1 MLLNVEANIV
11 YGRDTGEGCIVNI
24 ENSGY
29 YLMVI
34 CRIGNISVDN
44 QIFKPML
51 TTDLNATY
59 NDFVPYTG
67 DGETLTH
74 DVAELKN
81 DLAELDEVLL
91 WSNSS
96 STSVGSTITLND
108 SYKNYKYIQIE
119 YIPSFSGGMGL
130 DIIKKRVFGDI
141 NYIAIKGDNGY
152 KRTITISNSDPL
164 NWKVSNCTDGDSNTN
179 DLIPKYIYGIKN

>member
-1 MLLNVEANIV
+1 MIKKYTFYCDFDWFSQFSENQQKVQFITALINDPELIV
-11 YGRDTGEGCIVNI
+11 
-24 ENSGY
+24 
-29 YLMVI
+29 
-34 CRIGNISVDN
+34 
-44 QIFKPML
+44 
-51 TTDLNATY
+51 
-59 NDFVPYTG
+59 
-67 DGETLTH
+67 
-74 DVAELKN
+74 
-81 DLAELDEVLL
+81 LDEVLL

-96 STSVGSTITLND
+96 STSVNSTITLND

-119 YIPSFSGGMGL
+119 YIPSVSGGMGL

-164 NWKVSNCTDGDSNTN
+164 NWKVSDCTDGDSNTN

>member
-1 MLLNVEANIV
+1 
-11 YGRDTGEGCIVNI
+11 
-24 ENSGY
+24 
-29 YLMVI
+29 
-34 CRIGNISVDN
+34 
-44 QIFKPML
+44 ML
-51 TTDLNATY
+51 TTNLSATY
-59 NDFVPYTG
+59 DDFVPYTG
-67 DGETLTH
+67 DGDTLTH
-74 DVAELKN
+74 DVAEIKN

-96 STSVGSTITLND
+96 SISVDSTITLND

-164 NWKVSNCTDGDSNTN
+164 NWKVSDCTDGDSNTN